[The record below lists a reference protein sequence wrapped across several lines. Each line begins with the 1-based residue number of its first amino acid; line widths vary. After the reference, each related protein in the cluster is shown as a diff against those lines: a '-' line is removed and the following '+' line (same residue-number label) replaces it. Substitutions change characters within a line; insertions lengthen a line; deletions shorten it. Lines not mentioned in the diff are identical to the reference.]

1 MRFRAQV
8 SNLSAFTKFVESVAK
23 LSKRAVFKFTPTELK
38 VISTGDLDDGVRF
51 FGTVHAEEIELN
63 QFGKGIRN
71 TENQILLELTT
82 QALNSVLKASSG
94 SRSEIVIRLGKNGKT
109 PVLSFVTSAIS
120 LNRTEYELEQ
130 HIAVRVVKPNDTE
143 ILREPQTPVPDIQI
157 TLPKLADVCKV
168 AERLKS
174 LAPCIQVSAN
184 RDGCLKLGIKSEHV
198 DVETEWHGLIL
209 GPDRPE
215 QRALSS
221 PNPNTQF
228 NQCA

>member
-51 FGTVHAEEIELN
+51 FGY
-63 QFGKGIRN
+63 GKGIRI

-120 LNRTEYELEQ
+120 MNRTEYELEQ

-174 LAPCIQVSAN
+174 LSACIQVSAN

-198 DVETEWHGLIL
+198 DVETEWRGLIL
-209 GPDRPE
+209 GPDRPQE
-215 QRALSS
+215 QVSS
-221 PNPNTQF
+221 STNPYSQPNH
-228 NQCA
+228 CA